1 MIARTVQEA
10 AATWGDRI
18 CLVGPNGWEVSY
30 AALDRLSDSAAIG
43 LAEAGVAE
51 GDVVALVLPTVPEH
65 VILYAAAAKLGAI
78 TAGINAR
85 LTPAE
90 RAAVL
95 ERLAPRLVVATEDLT
110 EGVAGPMV
118 TIDPAVV
125 ERDALIGLR
134 RPGRPAPLDPDPD
147 RPVAI
152 VCTSGTTGI
161 PKGALFCERQLE
173 AICQID
179 TGGRW
184 GGGGASLGATSLAHL
199 GPTTKLPGNLR
210 RGGVTHLVDRWR
222 AGDALAL
229 TERLRLDTI
238 AGIPTQIALMLRH
251 PDVDRTDLSSVRAV
265 IIGGGP
271 ATAALVR
278 EARARIGAPLA
289 TRYSCTEAG
298 IGLGTSFTDPP
309 EDAEVSVG
317 RPQEGVELALIDP
330 DSGDPVPHG
339 EVGEVCLRSAAVM
352 SGYWRDPEATAAAFT
367 SDGFVRTGDLGHLD
381 DQGRLRLV
389 GRARE
394 QYVRGGYN
402 VYPMEVEAVL
412 ADHRGVADIAVV
424 ALPDEVMGEIGVA
437 VVVPADPA
445 NPPSLEDLR
454 RFGASR
460 LAHHKLPERLRLV
473 DELPRTPME
482 KLDRRALS
490 RLLES

>member
-1 MIARTVQEA
+1 MIARTVREA
-10 AATWGDRI
+10 AATWGDRT
-18 CLVGPNGWEVSY
+18 CLVGSNGWELSY
-30 AALDRLSDSAAIG
+30 AALDRLSDSAAVG
-43 LAEAGVAE
+43 LAEAGVSE

-78 TAGINAR
+78 TAGVNAR

-90 RAAVL
+90 RTAVL
-95 ERLAPRLVVATEDLT
+95 ERLAPSLIVATDDLSD
-110 EGVAGPMV
+110 GLAGPML
-118 TIDPAVV
+118 TIDPATTDT
-125 ERDALIGLR
+125 EALEGLR
-134 RPGRPAPLDPDPD
+134 RPGRPAPLEPDPD

-152 VCTSGTTGI
+152 VCTSGTTGV
-161 PKGALFCERQLE
+161 PKGAVFCERQLE

-210 RGGVTHLVDRWR
+210 RGGVTHLMDRWR

-238 AGIPTQIALMLRH
+238 AGIPTQVALMLRH
-251 PDVDRTDLSSVRAV
+251 PDFERTDLSSVRAV

-271 ATAALVR
+271 STAALVR

-298 IGLGTSFTDPP
+298 IGLGTNFTDPP

-317 RPQEGVELALIDP
+317 RPQEGVELALVDP
-330 DSGDPVPHG
+330 EADDPVPQG

-367 SDGFVRTGDLGHLD
+367 PDGFVRTGDLGHLD

-394 QYVRGGYN
+394 RYVRGGYN
-402 VYPMEVEAVL
+402 VYPMEVETVL
-412 ADHRGVADIAVV
+412 ADHPGIAEIAVIAV
-424 ALPDEVMGEIGVA
+424 PDEVMGEIGVA
-437 VVVPADPA
+437 FVVPTDPA
-445 NPPSLEDLR
+445 TPPALDELR
-454 RFGASR
+454 DFGATR
-460 LAHHKLPERLRLV
+460 LARHKLPERLRLI

-482 KLDRRALS
+482 KLDRRALG
-490 RLLES
+490 RLLGS